1 MLNEFYNYIANN
13 TLCFFQ
19 SKGDALQSGERYCLK
34 LDTEEMVVGVD
45 DALRNVTSQNN
56 IQGSYSYGDVYSTF
70 TLKISENMQVV
81 VAAKRDGM
89 TDDFLATLRNAE
101 LTENRFPI
109 LMITHSA
116 IDTIISGTGELAAKG
131 MPFHAQSIIEKIKD
145 DISKAQLS
153 IADRTLLEVE
163 LKRKQGDRYS
173 DKSSLFEYSDL
184 LTVLGRGYVV
194 DADYPSFSL
203 LPDPTIKNMV
213 DPKKITARLD
223 ENHKFFEEIN
233 RVYKHGNIQDELGNE
248 FDKELVKQIAASKKK
263 SLPWHEI

>member
-1 MLNEFYNYIANN
+1 MG
-13 TLCFFQ
+13 TDFFDGLVKTF
-19 SKGDALQSGERYCLK
+19 SKTTKELGKTTRELGARAEQTIE
-34 LDTEEMVVGVD
+34 
-45 DALRNVTSQNN
+45 AQ
-56 IQGSYSYGDVYSTF
+56 
-70 TLKISENMQVV
+70 KIRS
-81 VAAKRDGM
+81 K
-89 TDDFLATLRNAE
+89 
-101 LTENRFPI
+101 I
-109 LMITHSA
+109 
-116 IDTIISGTGELAAKG
+116 TGEER
-131 MPFHAQSIIEKIKD
+131 IIEKIKV

-263 SLPWHEI
+263 SLPWHENLTYDLVKASQDKLRKKLDNPLEIADSGISAYHNAPIEYTFGEDSLLFVRCDGCKLSNNLQ